1 VRRLLD
7 RLTNDLLLKVT
18 ALGLA
23 FLLWTLVKTDNQ
35 VPIAGIPIRVV
46 NQDPGWVLAGPPEP
60 PTVQVTFSGPVRELF
75 RLAADRP
82 SVLVPIEDVS
92 DTTAVVLLHTNWV
105 ALGNR
110 LTATRVEDIRP
121 TAIRL
126 RFDRISTKTIPV
138 AARLLG
144 SPVPGFELAGPAVI
158 EPPTVWASGA
168 SRRLESIDSIR
179 LPPIDLT
186 QRTATDT
193 FTLVIDTTGMG
204 VIMTPREVRVIVPI
218 RPVAD
223 TTAETALTGRPG
235 S

>member
-35 VPIAGIPIRVV
+35 VPIADIPIQVV

-60 PTVQVTFSGPVRELF
+60 ATVQVTFSGPVRELF
-75 RLAADRP
+75 RVAADRP
-82 SVLVPIEDVS
+82 SVLVPIDDVS
-92 DTTAVVLLHTNWV
+92 DTTEVVLLHTNWV

-110 LTATRVEDIRP
+110 VTATRVEDIRP

-126 RFDRISTKTIPV
+126 RFDRVSTKTIPV
-138 AARLLG
+138 AARIIG
-144 SPVPGFELAGPAVI
+144 TPVPGF
-158 EPPTVWASGA
+158 TVNGSILLDPGTIWASGA
-168 SRRLESIDSIR
+168 SRRLEAIDSIR

-193 FTLVIDTTGMG
+193 FLLAIDTTGLG

-218 RPVAD
+218 GPLPRD
-223 TTAETALTGRPG
+223 TAGAGATDRPG